1 MTCYARRMTE
11 QQRNLFRMPP
21 PRRIELT
28 MTQRE
33 VLAWVEFSQGQY
45 TAWPRRFQTAS
56 LRSLMEKQLVK
67 CVSYS
72 PARYL
77 LTPLGRA
84 VRARYGEHKAAKPP
98 LVTEVFFKDAED

>member
-1 MTCYARRMTE
+1 MTE
-11 QQRNLFRMPP
+11 IQRNLFRMPA

-28 MTQRE
+28 PIQRE
-33 VLAWVEFSQGQY
+33 VLAWVEFSEGQY
-45 TAWPRRFQTAS
+45 TTWPRRFQAGT

-77 LTPLGRA
+77 VTPLGRA
-84 VRARYGEHKAAKPP
+84 VRARYGDKAKAAKPP
-98 LVTEVFFKDAED
+98 LVTQVFFKDADE